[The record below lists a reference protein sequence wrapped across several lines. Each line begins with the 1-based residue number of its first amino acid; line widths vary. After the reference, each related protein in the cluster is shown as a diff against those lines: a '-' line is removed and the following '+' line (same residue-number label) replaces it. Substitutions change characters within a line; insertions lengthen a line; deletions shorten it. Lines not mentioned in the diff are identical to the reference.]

1 MPNKPPKEWWDK
13 HYEEVKKGNPSYS
26 DEQARKTVG
35 DIWYHNMSKG
45 QKQKETKKSEG
56 SLKKQANKS
65 SIVQG
70 FADALFKSSWADFQ
84 EEKGASFSG
93 KEILDV
99 APDTP
104 QEVVSFAD
112 RQIGNI
118 ESANGISFDS
128 FVPPGEEEGTYDPW
142 ELGWYLGMQ
151 YLGQGV
157 NWSDDHQDHGL
168 QIPFGQFGI
177 LEHDPE
183 NNKYEFWMEGSMK
196 TAQGT
201 PAAPGGE
208 RYRAVIQLAPS
219 KGVVYGDWSS
229 NPDEAKAYGETI
241 GNDLVSVGLAS
252 SYTIDVE
259 TAAADAAVAPDVED
273 SEWGS
278 FLDEIKEG
286 SRKQAAGFPLFS
298 KDAEEYIRLQ
308 TLDLADAA
316 MRSKGENAPQNAQA
330 AHAYIDSAIPQVVKK
345 LTEDLTPEVKR
356 VIEAQR
362 ADIFNDLT
370 RGLVKEDP
378 GERPAAPPPV
388 MPAPATPP
396 SAAPAAPPS
405 AAPQPPTAP
414 AEASQKARMSA
425 SLRNAFDNSYA
436 YDAIATLLK
445 ADLGVEFPKKYKAD
459 ELIDEEEF
467 ILDVVQTAFP
477 DLSRTNLT
485 EAFGDVLTDS
495 YHPPKS

>member
-1 MPNKPPKEWWDK
+1 MP
-13 HYEEVKKGNPSYS
+13 
-26 DEQARKTVG
+26 
-35 DIWYHNMSKG
+35 KG
-45 QKQKETKKSEG
+45 QKQQEMKKSEG

-65 SIVQG
+65 SVVQG
-70 FADALFKSSWADFQ
+70 FADALFKSSWAEFE
-84 EEKGASFSG
+84 EEKGTSFSG

-99 APDTP
+99 APETP

-118 ESANGISFDS
+118 ESANGIDFDA

-142 ELGWYLGMQ
+142 ELGWYIGME
-151 YLGQGV
+151 YLGHGV
-157 NWSDDHQDHGL
+157 SWSDDHEDLGL
-168 QIPFGQFGI
+168 EIPFGEFSI

-183 NNKYEFWMEGSMK
+183 NNKYEFQMEGSM
-196 TAQGT
+196 TAQRKSITNEELSAGHPDGPFLKRVMEVKPEAKPEAN
-201 PAAPGGE
+201 PAVPDGE
-208 RYRAVIQLAPS
+208 RYRAVVQLEPS
-219 KGVVYGDWSS
+219 NGIVYGDWSN
-229 NPDEAKAYGETI
+229 NPDEAQAYGETI

-252 SYTIDVE
+252 SYTVDVE
-259 TAAADAAVAPDVED
+259 TAAADAAVEPDVKD

-286 SRKQAAGFPLFS
+286 SKKQAAGFPLFS

-388 MPAPATPP
+388 MPVPAAPATPP
-396 SAAPAAPPS
+396 SV
-405 AAPQPPTAP
+405 APQPPTAP
-414 AEASQKARMSA
+414 AEASQKARMSV

-436 YDAIATLLK
+436 YDAIETLLK
-445 ADLGVEFPKKYKAD
+445 ADLGNEFPKKYKAD

-467 ILDVVQTAFP
+467 ILDVIQTAFP
-477 DLSRTNLT
+477 DIARTNLT

-495 YHPPKS
+495 YHPSKS

>member
-1 MPNKPPKEWWDK
+1 
-13 HYEEVKKGNPSYS
+13 
-26 DEQARKTVG
+26 
-35 DIWYHNMSKG
+35 MSKG

-65 SIVQG
+65 SVVQG
-70 FADALFKSSWADFQ
+70 FADALFKSSWASF
-84 EEKGASFSG
+84 EKEKGTSFSG
-93 KEILDV
+93 MEILDV

-112 RQIGNI
+112 RQISQI

-128 FVPPGEEEGTYDPW
+128 FVPPGEDEGSFDPW
-142 ELGWYLGMQ
+142 ELGWYIGMQ

-157 NWSDDHQDHGL
+157 SWSDDHQDHGL
-168 QIPFGQFGI
+168 QVPHGQFGI

-196 TAQGT
+196 TAQDI
-201 PAAPGGE
+201 PGGDK
-208 RYRAVIQLAPS
+208 YRAVIKLAPS
-219 KGVVYGDWSS
+219 NGVVYGEWSG
-229 NPDEAKAYGETI
+229 NPDDAKAFGETI

-259 TAAADAAVAPDVED
+259 TAAAGEAVEPNIGD
-273 SEWGS
+273 SEWSS

-286 SRKQAAGFPLFS
+286 SKKQAAGFPLFS

-396 SAAPAAPPS
+396 AAAPATPPS

-414 AEASQKARMSA
+414 AEASRKAKMSNN
-425 SLRNAFDNSYA
+425 LRNAFDNSYA

-445 ADLGVEFPKKYKAD
+445 ADLGEEFSKKYKAD

-477 DLSRTNLT
+477 DLPRTNLT

-495 YHPPKS
+495 YHPSKS